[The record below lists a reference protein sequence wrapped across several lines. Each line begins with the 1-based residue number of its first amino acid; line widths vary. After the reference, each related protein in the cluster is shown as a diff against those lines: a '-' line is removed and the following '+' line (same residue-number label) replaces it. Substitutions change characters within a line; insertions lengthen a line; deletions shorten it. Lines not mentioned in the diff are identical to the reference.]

1 MLNPCHKCDWK
12 TKMTTDKKIIADFNN
27 DYCTELQL
35 LYLYIIIMLEIDSHG
50 SNDSLQTK
58 WVMFPCTHLLPDVLW
73 K

>member
-1 MLNPCHKCDWK
+1 MNGLTVQNPCHKCDWE

-58 WVMFPCTHLLPDVLW
+58 
-73 K
+73 